1 MHLYPSKFFKLTN
14 EKLFSNRLTFMIFLR
29 QNEID
34 TAIFSL
40 EVVRHNHDRRETIQV
55 IYIVGKH
62 LKRLSALH
70 AICTGGQIIPM
81 FRILKY
87 LLYN

>member
-1 MHLYPSKFFKLTN
+1 MHLYPSKIFKLTN

-55 IYIVGKH
+55 IYCRQTFKTFISTP
-62 LKRLSALH
+62 RDLH
-70 AICTGGQIIPM
+70 RRSDNTNVSYSQIFVI
-81 FRILKY
+81 
-87 LLYN
+87 